1 MLLLA
6 FGLLRNIGSGVAQN
20 EKETINKLLEI
31 LTTKHEIQNYQY
43 FMIEI
48 GHICSSLSAG
58 KQTDSFIVT
67 VVKKII
73 RILLNSEST
82 KIIPSLKQLV
92 EVFGNSSFTVLAS
105 IIHEIEHMMTGGLR
119 LPQFLIDMASFVCP
133 F

>member
-20 EKETINKLLEI
+20 DKEAINKLLEI

-58 KQTDSFIVT
+58 KQTDSFIIT

-92 EVFGNSSFTVLAS
+92 EVFGNSSFTILAS
-105 IIHEIEHMMTGGLR
+105 IIHEIDVLVKPKHFIMLC
-119 LPQFLIDMASFVCP
+119 LFLQNLI
-133 F
+133 